1 MSFTGS
7 TSVGKKLIEASQG
20 NLKRLT
26 LELGGK
32 SPNIILPDADL
43 DRAIPAAAH
52 AIFRNAGQVCAA
64 ASRLLV
70 HRSVRDEVIG
80 GVVEQAKK
88 LVLGDGMDPA
98 TTLGPL
104 ISSEQLN
111 RVTGH
116 IRTAQQEGCEI
127 VTGGRAPER
136 IGYFVEPTVVAG
148 VTPASR
154 IFRDEVFG
162 PVLAVTEFDEP
173 DEAVSLA
180 NATDY
185 GLSANIWT
193 RDVSRS
199 FSMAKAIQAGTVTI
213 NSGMIVHPGIPF
225 GGFKQSGWG
234 REGTEQGLDAY
245 LETKSI
251 IAALWV
257 VRPAHIHPG

>member
-1 MSFTGS
+1 M
-7 TSVGKKLIEASQG
+7 
-20 NLKRLT
+20 
-26 LELGGK
+26 
-32 SPNIILPDADL
+32 
-43 DRAIPAAAH
+43 
-52 AIFRNAGQVCAA
+52 
-64 ASRLLV
+64 
-70 HRSVRDEVIG
+70 
-80 GVVEQAKK
+80 
-88 LVLGDGMDPA
+88 
-98 TTLGPL
+98 
-104 ISSEQLN
+104 
-111 RVTGH
+111 
-116 IRTAQQEGCEI
+116 
-127 VTGGRAPER
+127 
-136 IGYFVEPTVVAG
+136 EPTVVAG

-251 IAALWV
+251 IAAL
-257 VRPAHIHPG
+257 